1 VSYIEEQ
8 QLKIDALEA
17 MRAKLERENAQ
28 LIDQLIRARSQLE
41 HVLAIIHDLY
51 LGVRREQN
59 TAAAIHSDA

>member
-41 HVLAIIHDLY
+41 HVLATIHDLY
-51 LGVRREQN
+51 LGLRREQN
-59 TAAAIHSDA
+59 MAASVHSDA